1 MVVILMKNDFFSYID
16 KYFNVHLVNEIKA
29 SNKTIDNYK
38 YSFKLLF
45 NYIEDKCFYKIQD
58 FTLDRFTKD
67 FILNFLSWTETD
79 RNNSISTRNLRLAF
93 IKSFTSFI
101 FQYEIDNSELIRIMK
116 IPRKK
121 DIKKKPDVV
130 TEEEI
135 KILLSQPN
143 TKIKKGR
150 RQLAILSLMYDAGL
164 RIDEL
169 LSLKVKN
176 INDQYFNTINVL
188 HGKGNKQ
195 REVPISDDV
204 SNILRIYINDYN
216 LKEDDYLFSNSKKE
230 KLCSNAIRKII
241 NKNIKI
247 AKKQNPNFPDKINP
261 HKFRHSKAT
270 HLINKGVSVVEVKEF
285 LGHADLSSTQIYI
298 TTDLVK
304 KREALKTIE
313 WKLNNSNIKTNNVGS
328 NEWID
333 NIIH

>member
-1 MVVILMKNDFFSYID
+1 MVILMKNNFFDYID
-16 KYFNVHLVNEIKA
+16 KYFNIHLVNEIKA

-38 YSFKLLF
+38 WSFKLLF
-45 NYIEDKCFYKIQD
+45 KYIEDKYSYKLQD
-58 FTLDRFTKD
+58 FTLDKFTKD
-67 FILNFLSWTETD
+67 FVLDFLSWIETN
-79 RNNSISTRNLRLAF
+79 RNNSISSRNLRLAS

-121 DIKKKPDVV
+121 DIKKKPEVV

-143 TKIKKGR
+143 IKIKKGR
-150 RQLAILSLMYDAGL
+150 RQLAILSLIYDAGL

-176 INDQYFNTINVL
+176 INFKNFNTVNVL

-195 REVPISDDV
+195 RDIPISDDV
-204 SNILRIYINDYN
+204 MKILNIYISDYD
-216 LKEDDYLFSNSKKE
+216 LKPEDYLFSNPKKE
-230 KLCSNAIRKII
+230 KLSSNSIRKII
-241 NKNIKI
+241 NKNIKL
-247 AKKQNPNFPDKINP
+247 AKEQDSSFPDKINP

-270 HLINKGVSVVEVKEF
+270 HLINKGVSIVEVKEF

-298 TTDLVK
+298 TTNLLQ

-313 WKLNNSNIKTNNVGS
+313 CKINTPNIKTNNVGS

>member
-1 MVVILMKNDFFSYID
+1 MKNNFFDYID
-16 KYFNVHLVNEIKA
+16 KYFNIHLVNEIKA

-38 YSFKLLF
+38 WSFKLLF
-45 NYIEDKCFYKIQD
+45 KYIEDKYSYKLQD
-58 FTLDRFTKD
+58 FTLDKFTKD
-67 FILNFLSWTETD
+67 FVLDFLSWIETN
-79 RNNSISTRNLRLAF
+79 RNNSISSRNLRLAS

-121 DIKKKPDVV
+121 DIKKKPEVV

-143 TKIKKGR
+143 IKIKKGR
-150 RQLAILSLMYDAGL
+150 RQLAILSLIYDAGL

-176 INDQYFNTINVL
+176 INYKNFNTVNVL

-195 REVPISDDV
+195 REIPVSDDV
-204 SNILRIYINDYN
+204 MNILNIYISDYD
-216 LKEDDYLFSNSKKE
+216 LKPEDYLFSNPKKE
-230 KLCSNAIRKII
+230 KLSSNSIRKII
-241 NKNIKI
+241 NKNIKL
-247 AKKQNPNFPDKINP
+247 AKEQDSSFPDKINP

-270 HLINKGVSVVEVKEF
+270 HLINKGVSIVEVKEF

-298 TTDLVK
+298 TTNLLQ

-313 WKLNNSNIKTNNVGS
+313 CKINTPNIKTNNVGS

>member
-1 MVVILMKNDFFSYID
+1 MMVILMKNDFFSYID
-16 KYFNVHLVNEIKA
+16 KYFNVHLVNEIEA

-45 NYIEDKCFYKIQD
+45 NYIEDNCSYKIQN
-58 FTLDRFTKD
+58 FTLDKFTKD

-79 RNNSISTRNLRLAF
+79 RNNSISTRNLRLAS

-101 FQYEIDNSELIRIMK
+101 FQYEIDNSELIKIMK

-195 REVPISDDV
+195 REIPISDDV

-241 NKNIKI
+241 NKNIKL
-247 AKKQNPNFPDKINP
+247 AKKQDSNFPDKINP

-285 LGHADLSSTQIYI
+285 LGHVDLSSTQIYI
-298 TTDLVK
+298 TTNLLQ

-313 WKLNNSNIKTNNVGS
+313 CKLNTPNNKIISVGS
-328 NEWID
+328 NEWLD

>member
-1 MVVILMKNDFFSYID
+1 MKNNFFDYID
-16 KYFNVHLVNEIKA
+16 KYFNIHLVTEIKA

-38 YSFKLLF
+38 WSFKLLF
-45 NYIEDKCFYKIQD
+45 KYIEDKYSYKLQD
-58 FTLDRFTKD
+58 FTLDKFTKD
-67 FILNFLSWTETD
+67 FVLDFLSWIETN
-79 RNNSISTRNLRLAF
+79 RNNSISSRNLRLAS

-121 DIKKKPDVV
+121 DIKKKPEVV

-143 TKIKKGR
+143 IKIKKGR
-150 RQLAILSLMYDAGL
+150 RQLAILSLIYDAGL

-176 INDQYFNTINVL
+176 INFKNFNTVNVL

-195 REVPISDDV
+195 RDIPISDDV
-204 SNILRIYINDYN
+204 MKILNIYISDYD
-216 LKEDDYLFSNSKKE
+216 LKPEDYLFSNPKKE
-230 KLCSNAIRKII
+230 KLSSNSIRKII
-241 NKNIKI
+241 NKNIKL
-247 AKKQNPNFPDKINP
+247 AKEQDSSFPDKINP
-261 HKFRHSKAT
+261 HKFRHYKAT
-270 HLINKGVSVVEVKEF
+270 HLINKGVSIVEVKEF

-298 TTDLVK
+298 TTNLLQ

-313 WKLNNSNIKTNNVGS
+313 CKINTPNIKTNNVGS

>member
-1 MVVILMKNDFFSYID
+1 MKNNFFDYID
-16 KYFNVHLVNEIKA
+16 KYFNIHLVTEIKA

-38 YSFKLLF
+38 WSFKLLF
-45 NYIEDKCFYKIQD
+45 KYIEDKYSYKLQD
-58 FTLDRFTKD
+58 FTLDKFTKD
-67 FILNFLSWTETD
+67 FVLDFLSWIETN
-79 RNNSISTRNLRLAF
+79 RNNSISSRNLRLAS

-121 DIKKKPDVV
+121 DIKKKPEVV

-143 TKIKKGR
+143 IKIKKGR
-150 RQLAILSLMYDAGL
+150 RQLAILSLIYDAGL

-176 INDQYFNTINVL
+176 INFKNFNTVNVL

-195 REVPISDDV
+195 RDIPISDDV
-204 SNILRIYINDYN
+204 MKILNIYISDYD
-216 LKEDDYLFSNSKKE
+216 LKPEDYLFSNPKKE
-230 KLCSNAIRKII
+230 KLSSNSIRKII
-241 NKNIKI
+241 NKNIKL
-247 AKKQNPNFPDKINP
+247 AKEQDSSFPDKINP

-270 HLINKGVSVVEVKEF
+270 HLINKGVSIVEVKEF

-298 TTDLVK
+298 TTNLLQ

-313 WKLNNSNIKTNNVGS
+313 CKINTPNIKTNNVGS

>member
-1 MVVILMKNDFFSYID
+1 MKNDFFDYID
-16 KYFNVHLVNEIKA
+16 KYFNIHLVSEINA
-29 SNKTIDNYK
+29 SNNTIENYK

-45 NYIEDKCFYKIQD
+45 KFINDECSYKIKD
-58 FTLDRFTKD
+58 FTLEKFTKEFVLD
-67 FILNFLSWTETD
+67 FLSWVETN
-79 RNNSISTRNLRLAF
+79 RNNSISSRNLRLAL
-93 IKSFTSFI
+93 IKSFTSFV
-101 FQYEIDNSELIRIMK
+101 FQYEFSDSELIKILK

-121 DIKKKPDVV
+121 DVKKSPKII
-130 TEEEI
+130 TEEEL
-135 KILLSQPN
+135 KLLLNQPN
-143 TKIKKGR
+143 VKIKKGR

-169 LSLKVKN
+169 LSLKVKDINFQN
-176 INDQYFNTINVL
+176 IKTINVL

-204 SNILRIYINDYN
+204 AQILTIYVKDYN

-230 KLCSNAIRKII
+230 KLTSNAIRKII
-241 NKNIKI
+241 KKNVEL
-247 AKKQNPNFPDKINP
+247 AKEQNSNFPDRINP

-298 TTDLVK
+298 TTNLLQ

-313 WKLNNSNIKTNNVGS
+313 CKLSTNSNINSNIVGTNA
-328 NEWID
+328 WID
-333 NIIH
+333 NII

>member
-1 MVVILMKNDFFSYID
+1 MKNNFFDYID
-16 KYFNVHLVNEIKA
+16 KYFNIHLVNEIKA

-38 YSFKLLF
+38 WSFKLLF
-45 NYIEDKCFYKIQD
+45 KYIEDKYSYKLQD
-58 FTLDRFTKD
+58 FTLDKFTKD
-67 FILNFLSWTETD
+67 FVLDFLSWIETN
-79 RNNSISTRNLRLAF
+79 RNNSISSRNLRLAS

-121 DIKKKPDVV
+121 DIKKKPEVV

-150 RQLAILSLMYDAGL
+150 RQLAILSLIYDAGL

-176 INDQYFNTINVL
+176 INYKNFNTVNVL

-195 REVPISDDV
+195 REIPVSDDV
-204 SNILRIYINDYN
+204 MNILNIYISDYD
-216 LKEDDYLFSNSKKE
+216 LKPEDYLFSNPKKE
-230 KLCSNAIRKII
+230 KLSSNSIRKII
-241 NKNIKI
+241 NKNIKL
-247 AKKQNPNFPDKINP
+247 AKEQDSSFPDKINP

-270 HLINKGVSVVEVKEF
+270 HLINKGVSIVEVKEF

-298 TTDLVK
+298 TTNLLQ

-313 WKLNNSNIKTNNVGS
+313 CKINTHNIKTNNVGS
-328 NEWID
+328 NEWIE

>member
-1 MVVILMKNDFFSYID
+1 MKNDFFNYID
-16 KYFNVHLVNEIKA
+16 KYFNIHLVSEIKA
-29 SNKTIDNYK
+29 SNQTIDNYK
-38 YSFKLLF
+38 YTFKLLF
-45 NYIEDKCFYKIQD
+45 KYINDNCSYKVQN
-58 FTLDRFTKD
+58 FTLEKFEKKFVLD
-67 FILNFLSWTETD
+67 FLSWIENN
-79 RNNSISTRNLRLAF
+79 RNNSISSRNLRLAS
-93 IKSFTSFI
+93 IKSFTSFV

-121 DIKKKPDVV
+121 DIKNKPKII
-130 TEEEI
+130 TEEQI

-169 LSLKVKN
+169 LSLKVN
-176 INDQYFNTINVL
+176 NVNNQNFNTINIL

-204 SNILRIYINDYN
+204 MKILKIYINDYN
-216 LKEDDYLFSNSKKE
+216 LNSDDYLFSNSKKE

-241 NKNIKI
+241 NKNIKL
-247 AKKQNPNFPDKINP
+247 AKKQYFDFPDKINP

-270 HLINKGVSVVEVKEF
+270 HLINKGVSIVEVKEF

-298 TTDLVK
+298 TTNLLQ

-313 WKLNNSNIKTNNVGS
+313 CKLNTQNIKTNNIGS

>member
-1 MVVILMKNDFFSYID
+1 MVILMKNNFFDYID
-16 KYFNVHLVNEIKA
+16 KYFNIHLVNEIKA

-38 YSFKLLF
+38 WSFKLLF
-45 NYIEDKCFYKIQD
+45 KYIEDKYSYKIQD
-58 FTLDRFTKD
+58 FTLDKFTKD
-67 FILNFLSWTETD
+67 FVLDFLSWIETN
-79 RNNSISTRNLRLAF
+79 RNNSISSRNLRLAS

-121 DIKKKPDVV
+121 DIKKKPEVV

-150 RQLAILSLMYDAGL
+150 RQLAILSLIYDAGL

-176 INDQYFNTINVL
+176 INYKNFNTVNVL

-195 REVPISDDV
+195 REIPVSDDV
-204 SNILRIYINDYN
+204 MNILNIYISDYD
-216 LKEDDYLFSNSKKE
+216 LKPEDYLFSNPKKE
-230 KLCSNAIRKII
+230 KLSSNSIRKII
-241 NKNIKI
+241 NKNIKL
-247 AKKQNPNFPDKINP
+247 AKEQDSSFPDKINP

-270 HLINKGVSVVEVKEF
+270 HLINKGVSIVEVKEF

-298 TTDLVK
+298 TTNLLQ

-313 WKLNNSNIKTNNVGS
+313 CKINTHNIKTNNVGS
-328 NEWID
+328 NEWIE

>member
-1 MVVILMKNDFFSYID
+1 MKNNFFFFIY
-16 KYFNVHLVNEIKA
+16 KYFNIHLVTEIKA

-38 YSFKLLF
+38 WSFKLLF
-45 NYIEDKCFYKIQD
+45 KYIEDKYSYKLQD
-58 FTLDRFTKD
+58 FTLDKFTKD
-67 FILNFLSWTETD
+67 FVLDFLSWIETN
-79 RNNSISTRNLRLAF
+79 RNNSISSRNLRLAS

-121 DIKKKPDVV
+121 DIKKKPEVV

-143 TKIKKGR
+143 IKIKKGR
-150 RQLAILSLMYDAGL
+150 RQLAILSLIYDAGL

-176 INDQYFNTINVL
+176 INFKNFNTVNVL

-195 REVPISDDV
+195 RDIPISDDV
-204 SNILRIYINDYN
+204 MKILNIYISDYD
-216 LKEDDYLFSNSKKE
+216 LKPEDYLFSNPKKE
-230 KLCSNAIRKII
+230 KLSSNSIRKII
-241 NKNIKI
+241 NKNIKL
-247 AKKQNPNFPDKINP
+247 AKEQDSSFPDKINP

-270 HLINKGVSVVEVKEF
+270 HLINKGVSIVEVKEF

-298 TTDLVK
+298 TTNLLQ

-313 WKLNNSNIKTNNVGS
+313 CKINTPNIKTNNVGS

>member
-1 MVVILMKNDFFSYID
+1 MKNNFFDYIN
-16 KYFNVHLVNEIKA
+16 KYFNIHLVTEIKA

-38 YSFKLLF
+38 WSFKLLF
-45 NYIEDKCFYKIQD
+45 KYIEDKYSYKLQD
-58 FTLDRFTKD
+58 FTLDKFTKD
-67 FILNFLSWTETD
+67 FVLDFLSWIETN
-79 RNNSISTRNLRLAF
+79 RNNSISSRNLRLAS

-121 DIKKKPDVV
+121 DIKKKPEVV

-143 TKIKKGR
+143 IKIKKGR
-150 RQLAILSLMYDAGL
+150 RQLAILSLIYDAGL

-176 INDQYFNTINVL
+176 INFKNFNTVNVL

-195 REVPISDDV
+195 RDIPISDDV
-204 SNILRIYINDYN
+204 MKILNIYISDYD
-216 LKEDDYLFSNSKKE
+216 LKPEDYLFSNPKKE
-230 KLCSNAIRKII
+230 KLSSNSIRKII
-241 NKNIKI
+241 NKNIKL
-247 AKKQNPNFPDKINP
+247 AKEQDSSFPDKINP

-270 HLINKGVSVVEVKEF
+270 HLINKGVSIVEVKEF

-298 TTDLVK
+298 TTNLLQ

-313 WKLNNSNIKTNNVGS
+313 CKINTPNIKTNNVGS

>member
-1 MVVILMKNDFFSYID
+1 MKNDFFSYID

-45 NYIEDKCFYKIQD
+45 KYINDECSYKIQD
-58 FTLDRFTKD
+58 FTLNNFTKD
-67 FILNFLSWTETD
+67 FVLNFLSWIETK
-79 RNNSISTRNLRLAF
+79 RNNSISSRNLRLAS

-101 FQYEIDNSELIRIMK
+101 FQYEVDNSELIRIMK

-121 DIKKKPDVV
+121 DIKKKPNIV

-241 NKNIKI
+241 NKNIKL

>member
-1 MVVILMKNDFFSYID
+1 MKNNFFDYID
-16 KYFNVHLVNEIKA
+16 KYFNIHLVNEIKA

-38 YSFKLLF
+38 WSFKLLF
-45 NYIEDKCFYKIQD
+45 KYIEDKYSYKIQD
-58 FTLDRFTKD
+58 FTLDKFTKD
-67 FILNFLSWTETD
+67 FVLDFLSWIETN
-79 RNNSISTRNLRLAF
+79 RNNSISSRNLRLAS

-121 DIKKKPDVV
+121 DIKKKPEVV

-150 RQLAILSLMYDAGL
+150 RQLAILSLIYDAGL

-176 INDQYFNTINVL
+176 INYKNFNTVNVL

-195 REVPISDDV
+195 REIPVSDDV
-204 SNILRIYINDYN
+204 MNILNIYISDYD
-216 LKEDDYLFSNSKKE
+216 LKPEDYLFSNPKKE
-230 KLCSNAIRKII
+230 KLSSNSIRKII
-241 NKNIKI
+241 NKNIKL
-247 AKKQNPNFPDKINP
+247 AKEQDSSFPDKINP

-270 HLINKGVSVVEVKEF
+270 HLINKGVSIVEVKEF

-298 TTDLVK
+298 TTNLLQ

-313 WKLNNSNIKTNNVGS
+313 CKINTHNIKTNNVGS
-328 NEWID
+328 NEWIE

>member
-1 MVVILMKNDFFSYID
+1 MVILMKNNFFDYID
-16 KYFNVHLVNEIKA
+16 KYFNIHLVNEIKA

-38 YSFKLLF
+38 WSFKLLF
-45 NYIEDKCFYKIQD
+45 KYIEDKYSYKLQD
-58 FTLDRFTKD
+58 FTLDKFTKD
-67 FILNFLSWTETD
+67 FVLDFLSWIETN
-79 RNNSISTRNLRLAF
+79 RNNSISSRNLRLAS

-121 DIKKKPDVV
+121 DIKKKPEVV

-150 RQLAILSLMYDAGL
+150 RQLAILSLIYDAGL

-176 INDQYFNTINVL
+176 INYKNFNTVNVL

-195 REVPISDDV
+195 REIPVSDDV
-204 SNILRIYINDYN
+204 MNILNIYISDYD
-216 LKEDDYLFSNSKKE
+216 LKPEDYLFSNPKKE
-230 KLCSNAIRKII
+230 KLSSNSIRKII
-241 NKNIKI
+241 NKNIKL
-247 AKKQNPNFPDKINP
+247 AKEQDSSFPDKINP

-270 HLINKGVSVVEVKEF
+270 HLINKGVSIVEVKEF

-298 TTDLVK
+298 TTNLLQ

-313 WKLNNSNIKTNNVGS
+313 CKINTHNIKTNNVGS
-328 NEWID
+328 NEWIE

>member
-1 MVVILMKNDFFSYID
+1 MKNDFFSYID

>member
-1 MVVILMKNDFFSYID
+1 MKNNFFDYID
-16 KYFNVHLVNEIKA
+16 KYFNIHLVNEIKA

-38 YSFKLLF
+38 WSFKLLF
-45 NYIEDKCFYKIQD
+45 KYIEDKYSYKLQD
-58 FTLDRFTKD
+58 FTLDKFTKD
-67 FILNFLSWTETD
+67 FVLDFLSWIETN
-79 RNNSISTRNLRLAF
+79 RNNSISSRNLRLAS

-121 DIKKKPDVV
+121 DIKKKPEVV

-143 TKIKKGR
+143 IKIKKGR
-150 RQLAILSLMYDAGL
+150 RQLAILSLIYDAGL

-176 INDQYFNTINVL
+176 INYKNFNTVNVL

-195 REVPISDDV
+195 REIPVSDDV
-204 SNILRIYINDYN
+204 MNILNIYISDYD
-216 LKEDDYLFSNSKKE
+216 LKPEDYLFSNPKKE
-230 KLCSNAIRKII
+230 KLSSNSIRKII
-241 NKNIKI
+241 NKNIKL
-247 AKKQNPNFPDKINP
+247 AKEQDSSFPDKINP

-270 HLINKGVSVVEVKEF
+270 HLINKGVSIVEVKEF

-298 TTDLVK
+298 TTNLLQ

-313 WKLNNSNIKTNNVGS
+313 CKINTHNIKTNNVGS
-328 NEWID
+328 NEWIE

>member
-1 MVVILMKNDFFSYID
+1 MKNNFFDYID
-16 KYFNVHLVNEIKA
+16 KYFNIHLVNEIKA

-38 YSFKLLF
+38 WSFKLLF
-45 NYIEDKCFYKIQD
+45 KYIEDKYSYKLQD
-58 FTLDRFTKD
+58 FTLDKFTKD
-67 FILNFLSWTETD
+67 FVLDFLSWIETN
-79 RNNSISTRNLRLAF
+79 RNNSISSRNLRLAS

-121 DIKKKPDVV
+121 DIKKKPEVV

-143 TKIKKGR
+143 IKIKKGR
-150 RQLAILSLMYDAGL
+150 RQLAILSLIYDAGL

-176 INDQYFNTINVL
+176 INFKNFNTVNVL

-195 REVPISDDV
+195 RDIPISDDV
-204 SNILRIYINDYN
+204 MKILNIYISDYD
-216 LKEDDYLFSNSKKE
+216 LKPEDYLFSNPKKE
-230 KLCSNAIRKII
+230 KLSSNSIRKII
-241 NKNIKI
+241 NKNIKL
-247 AKKQNPNFPDKINP
+247 AKEQDSSFPDKINP

-270 HLINKGVSVVEVKEF
+270 HLINKGVSIVEVKEF

-298 TTDLVK
+298 TTNLLQ

-313 WKLNNSNIKTNNVGS
+313 CKINTPNIKTNNVGS

>member
-1 MVVILMKNDFFSYID
+1 MKNDFFSYID

-216 LKEDDYLFSNSKKE
+216 LKEDDYLFSNPKKE